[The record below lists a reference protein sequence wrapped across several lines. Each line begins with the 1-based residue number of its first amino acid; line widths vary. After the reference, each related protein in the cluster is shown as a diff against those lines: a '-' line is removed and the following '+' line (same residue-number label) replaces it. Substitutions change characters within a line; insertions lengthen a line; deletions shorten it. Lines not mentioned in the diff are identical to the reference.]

1 MFLLLTKTQLS
12 KLKQGLQK
20 REAELI
26 KQLKDHFGL
35 KYEFSQEV
43 SGELSNYDNHP
54 GDQGT
59 ELFERSKDLALNG
72 HAEKELE
79 DINEALHVIEEGTYG
94 ICSVCGRDIPYERLL
109 AVPTTDRCME
119 HANKDGFRRER
130 PIEEEVLS
138 PNLNPDEKTVEDEN
152 GVEFDAEDAWQAVGR
167 YGSSDTPSDLYGD
180 HDSYNEMY
188 ANSDE
193 NHSGPEDI
201 ETYISADQH
210 GKYDEDTLNN
220 YRHTKGN

>member
-1 MFLLLTKTQLS
+1 MFLLLAKTQLS
-12 KLKQGLQK
+12 DLKRGLQK
-20 REAELI
+20 REVELI
-26 KQLKDHFGL
+26 GQLKDHFGL

-59 ELFERSKDLALNG
+59 ELFERSKDLALNE

-79 DINEALHVIEEGTYG
+79 DINEALYAIEEGTYG
-94 ICSVCGRDIPYERLL
+94 ICSVCGRDISYERLL

-119 HANKDGFRRER
+119 HANKDGFKRER

-138 PNLNPDEKTVEDEN
+138 PNLNPDEKSPEDE
-152 GVEFDAEDAWQAVGR
+152 VAFDAEDAWQSVGR

-180 HDSYNEMY
+180 HDNYNEMY

-193 NHSGPEDI
+193 NASSPDDI
-201 ETYISADQH
+201 ETYISADQD
-210 GKYDEDTLNN
+210 GKYDENTLNN
-220 YRHTKGN
+220 YRNTKGH

>member
-1 MFLLLTKTQLS
+1 VFLLLAKTQLS
-12 KLKQGLQK
+12 DLKRGLQK
-20 REAELI
+20 REVELI
-26 KQLKDHFGL
+26 GQLKDHFGL

-59 ELFERSKDLALNG
+59 ELFERSKDLALNE

-79 DINEALHVIEEGTYG
+79 DINEALYAIEEGTYG
-94 ICSVCGRDIPYERLL
+94 ICSVCGRDISYERLL

-119 HANKDGFRRER
+119 HANKDGFKRER

-138 PNLNPDEKTVEDEN
+138 PNLNPDEKSPEDE
-152 GVEFDAEDAWQAVGR
+152 VAFDAEDAWQSVGR

-180 HDSYNEMY
+180 HDNYNEMY

-193 NHSGPEDI
+193 NASSPDDI
-201 ETYISADQH
+201 ETYISADQD
-210 GKYDEDTLNN
+210 GKYDENTLNN
-220 YRHTKGN
+220 YRNTKGH